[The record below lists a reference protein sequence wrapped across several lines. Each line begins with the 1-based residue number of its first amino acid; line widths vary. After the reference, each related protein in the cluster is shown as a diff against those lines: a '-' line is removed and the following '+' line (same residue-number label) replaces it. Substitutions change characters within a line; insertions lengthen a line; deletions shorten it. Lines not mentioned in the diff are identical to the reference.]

1 MKSFALGIDT
11 SNYTTS
17 AALCAGD
24 SGHPAGV
31 RIFAQKKRPL
41 PVKEGERGLRQS
53 DALFAHTVAL
63 PKVLEELAAEAPR
76 DPDFRIMAVGYS
88 GRPRDLDGSYM
99 PCFLAG
105 ESVARGIAAADGIP
119 AYRFSHQAG
128 HIAAAAYSA
137 GDACFWEA
145 PFLAFHLSGGTT
157 DLLSVTP
164 EEDTFRIRMIGTSQ
178 DLHAGQLVDRIGVL
192 LGIPFPAGPG
202 LERLAAACGES
213 VPAPKTCVRG
223 CDCNLSGAENQ
234 ARDLIARGAPPET
247 AAAYVFRFLEKTL
260 CEMTRNAL
268 RKSPGM
274 PVLFAGGVMSSRLM
288 RSALSS
294 VCDAHF
300 AEPEFS
306 SDNAAGAAILGFRR
320 WRREN
325 GGED

>member
-1 MKSFALGIDT
+1 MADYILGIDT

-17 AALCAGD
+17 AALCTGD

-41 PVKEGERGLRQS
+41 PVKEGERGLRQN
-53 DALFAHTVAL
+53 DALFAHTVGL
-63 PKVLEELAAEAPR
+63 PDLLEELTEELR
-76 DPDFRIMAVGYS
+76 DPEDRIRAVGYS

-105 ESVARGIAAADGIP
+105 ESVARGIAAAQGIP
-119 AYRFSHQAG
+119 AFRFSHQAG

-137 GDACFWEA
+137 GEARFWEQ

-164 EEDTFRIRMIGTSQ
+164 EEDGFRIRTVGTSK

-202 LERLAAACGES
+202 LEELAARAAEP
-213 VPAPKTCVRG
+213 VPEPKICVRG

-234 ARDLIARGAPPET
+234 ARALLEQGAEPALIAAW
-247 AAAYVFRFLEKTL
+247 VFRFLEKTVS
-260 CEMTRNAL
+260 EMIRNAL
-268 RKSPGM
+268 RDAPGL
-274 PVLFAGGVMSSRLM
+274 PVLFAGGVMSNRLM
-288 RSALSS
+288 RKRLSE
-294 VCDAHF
+294 VCDASF
-300 AEPEFS
+300 ADPVFS
-306 SDNAAGAAILGFRR
+306 ADNAAGVAALAYRKWAGNR
-320 WRREN
+320 
-325 GGED
+325 